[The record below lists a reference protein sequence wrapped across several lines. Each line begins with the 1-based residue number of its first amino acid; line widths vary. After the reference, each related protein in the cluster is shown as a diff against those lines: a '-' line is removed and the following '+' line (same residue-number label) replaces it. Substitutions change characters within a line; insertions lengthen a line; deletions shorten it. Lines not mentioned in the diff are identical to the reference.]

1 MVIRLAVHV
10 IPKIFVGTQVIILK
24 AKCLALLRMTRASF
38 CVLDRQWLYAA
49 QAIGLI
55 NRH

>member
-49 QAIGLI
+49 QAIDLI